1 MEEKYP
7 GYASKNS
14 VFEICPMHGGTEQNN
29 KSENSNSS
37 HFYSYNLIVRNDE
50 KNFLMSLPF

>member
-14 VFEICPMHGGTEQNN
+14 GFEICPMHGGGTE
-29 KSENSNSS
+29 
-37 HFYSYNLIVRNDE
+37 
-50 KNFLMSLPF
+50 